1 MDDALRLFRER
12 GPAALWERTLGFL
25 DYDLE
30 QAMEVQRAGME
41 ATLAWLP
48 TTPLGRQ
55 ILGEHPPRTIEEF
68 SERVPITGY
77 DPYES
82 TLGQKDNAS
91 IGGAPVTS
99 SAMPTAS
106 TSARRRSSCQP
117 PRASLGSCRH

>member
-30 QAMEVQRAGME
+30 QAMKVQRAGME

-68 SERVPITGY
+68 RERVPITGY

-91 IGGAPVTS
+91 IGGAPVSWIRTS
-99 SAMPTAS
+99 GRT
-106 TSARRRSSCQP
+106 R
-117 PRASLGSCRH
+117 SLGTLA